1 MAIGQRIKFFRNRKG
16 MTQKQFGEKLGF
28 LGKTSDV
35 RITQYESE
43 VRVPK
48 SDLVKEMSD
57 LLDVDPR
64 ALTVPD
70 IDSQLG
76 LMHTLFAIEDI
87 YGLKIDKRDGE
98 IVLRLDKYSPEFPD
112 LDRKFESWFLEAEKL
127 KNGEITK
134 DQYDDWRYKYPDLDP
149 RSHYVSVLPKNL
161 SDMLTMAMNEEE
173 KSKKKKK

>member
-48 SDLVKEMSD
+48 ADLVQEMSD
-57 LLDVDPR
+57 LLDVSPR

-70 IDSQLG
+70 IDDHLG
-76 LMHTLFAIEDI
+76 LMHTLFALEDM
-87 YGLKIDKRDGE
+87 YGLKIGMLDGE
-98 IVLRLDKYSPEFPD
+98 MVLRLDKFTPEFPA
-112 LDRKFESWFLEAEKL
+112 LYDRFRAWMLETEKL
-127 KNGEITK
+127 KNGKITK
-134 DQYDDWRYKYPDLDP
+134 EQYDDWRYKYPDLDT
-149 RSHYVSVLPKNL
+149 HQFTVDVLPKEI
-161 SDMLTMAMNEEE
+161 SDALIKEE
-173 KSKKKKK
+173 KKKAKSRKKK

>member
-57 LLDVDPR
+57 LLDVDPK

-76 LMHTLFAIEDI
+76 LMHTLFAIEDM

-98 IVLRLDKYSPEFPD
+98 IVLRLDKYSPEFLD
-112 LDRKFESWFLEAEKL
+112 LDSKFKSWFREAEKL

-134 DQYDDWRYKYPDLDP
+134 DQYDDWRYKYPDLDS
-149 RSHYVSVLPKNL
+149 RSHYVSVLPKDL

-173 KSKKKKK
+173 KTNKKRK